1 MQAVL
6 LTLQK
11 WLSLC
16 TWTLQGILCHK
27 NICHSIMLR
36 LFRPDRHIPL
46 HSGPPAAY
54 PAGSR
59 QQLYTVPPTYQPH
72 FSNTRTHTCGELLEG
87 FGQPSPPP
95 LQPGHDAAL
104 FNPLLASRNLAN
116 LDDQELQQHLGQRG
130 GRPRQQQQQQRRRR
144 QPDVILNGNNLCFC
158 ASVFHL
164 LERIEVVWIV

>member
-87 FGQPSPPP
+87 FGMVNHLIP
-95 LQPGHDAAL
+95 
-104 FNPLLASRNLAN
+104 RCNLAMMLLWSTHFWHPKTWQIWMTKSCSSIWAN
-116 LDDQELQQHLGQRG
+116 GEGGQGSSSSSRG
-130 GRPRQQQQQQRRRR
+130 GGDNQMLSSMAITFAFAHQFSIYWSALR
-144 QPDVILNGNNLCFC
+144 
-158 ASVFHL
+158 
-164 LERIEVVWIV
+164 